1 MPYIFAL
8 FQSTMKVLVLAPS
21 LDGYGGVQRYTTTLL
36 RALGELL
43 GAEKVRVLAL
53 PTKHQKS
60 RRLSLKSKWQFTLQ
74 ALKAAWQWRPDLVI
88 CTHVGLAPVGW
99 LLRMLRQRPYWVVAH
114 GIEVW
119 GALPFW
125 KRNALRKAERVLAV
139 SAFTRNRLIERHQVS
154 PERIAVLPNT
164 LDGSLLTIPPDG
176 ERLTRL
182 GVNGRRVILTVGRLV
197 ASERYKGHDVVL
209 QALPAVLTKVPNAVY
224 LVVGDGDDRARLE
237 RLAQQ
242 LGVQNHVVFTGQVT
256 DAELAACYRACDVF
270 ALPAQT
276 VLDDHA
282 PKGEGFGIV
291 FLEAMA
297 FGKPVVGPNYGA
309 PAEFIRHGE
318 HGLLVD
324 PKSPDEVAEAIITL
338 LTQPER
344 ARRMGEAGRAWVM
357 QEFSYERFKER
368 VAEVLG
374 LRMADSQ

>member
-21 LDGYGGVQRYTTTLL
+21 LDGCGGVQRYTTILL

-368 VAEVLG
+368 LVEVLG

>member
-1 MPYIFAL
+1 
-8 FQSTMKVLVLAPS
+8 
-21 LDGYGGVQRYTTTLL
+21 
-36 RALGELL
+36 
-43 GAEKVRVLAL
+43 
-53 PTKHQKS
+53 
-60 RRLSLKSKWQFTLQ
+60 LSLKSKWQFTLQ

-209 QALPAVLTKVPNAVY
+209 QALPAVLTKVPDAVY

-237 RLAQQ
+237 SLARQ
-242 LGVQNHVVFTGQVT
+242 LGVQSHVVFTGQVT
-256 DAELAACYRACDVF
+256 DAELAACYWACEVF
-270 ALPAQT
+270 VLPAQT

>member
-1 MPYIFAL
+1 
-8 FQSTMKVLVLAPS
+8 MKVLVLAPPMQTT
-21 LDGYGGVQRYTTTLL
+21 GGVQRYTDALV
-36 RALGELL
+36 RALRELL
-43 GAEKVRVLAL
+43 GGDRVRMVAVGQGSRE
-53 PTKHQKS
+53 TGGQ
-60 RRLSLKSKWQFTLQ
+60 RRLKAEVKGRFVGK
-74 ALKAAWQWRPDLVI
+74 ALWEATRWRPDLVI

-99 LLRMLRQRPYWVVAH
+99 LLWMLGRCAYWVVAY

-125 KRNALRKAERVLAV
+125 KQNALRKAERVLAM
-139 SAFTRNRLIERHQVS
+139 SAFTRERLIRRHRVPIERVGILPGMVDDRLVTVS
-154 PERIAVLPNT
+154 PDESQLA
-164 LDGSLLTIPPDG
+164 
-176 ERLTRL
+176 RL
-182 GVNGRRVILTVGRLV
+182 GVDGRRVVLTVARLA

-209 QALPAVLTKVPNAVY
+209 QALPAVLTKVPNVIY
-224 LVVGDGDDRARLE
+224 LIVGDGDDRARLE
-237 RLAQQ
+237 SLAQQ
-242 LGVQNHVVFTGQVT
+242 LGVQNHVVFIGQKVG
-256 DAELAACYRACDVF
+256 AELAACYRACEVF
-270 ALPAQT
+270 VLPAQT

-344 ARRMGEAGRAWVM
+344 ARRMGEAGWAWVM